1 MADEDNKLPT
11 QARKAAVDAF
21 LNKAAVT
28 PYRPGARERGRLM
41 FAIDATASREP
52 TWDMACQIQG
62 EMFEATH
69 AIGGLEVQLAFY
81 RGFGEF
87 KVTKWLTNS
96 KALVRHMTAAYC
108 LGGQTQIGRLF
119 GHALKET
126 KRARVDALVFVG
138 DCVEE
143 DVGGLC
149 HLAGQLGVLG
159 VPIFI
164 FHEGGEPV
172 VARAFRQM
180 ARLSNGAYCPFDTA
194 SARQLR
200 DLLGAVAVY
209 AAGGRAALSD
219 YGKQRGG
226 MALRLTG
233 QIKPG

>member
-1 MADEDNKLPT
+1 MANNGNKLPAK
-11 QARKAAVDAF
+11 ARKAAVGAF
-21 LNKAAVT
+21 LRKAAVT
-28 PYRPGARERGRLM
+28 PYRPGARKRGRMM

-52 TWDMACQIQG
+52 TWDMACQIQS
-62 EMFEATH
+62 EMFESTH

-96 KALVRHMTAAYC
+96 KTLVRHMTSVFC
-108 LGGQTQIGRLF
+108 LGGQTQISRLF
-119 GHALKET
+119 RHALKET
-126 KRARVDALVFVG
+126 KLTRVDALVFVG
-138 DCVEE
+138 DYVEE
-143 DVGGLC
+143 DVDALC

-164 FHEGGEPV
+164 FHEGGEPLS
-172 VARAFRQM
+172 ARAFRQM
-180 ARLSNGAYCPFDTA
+180 AKLSGGAYCPFDVG

-209 AAGGRAALSD
+209 AAGGRVALTD

-226 MALRLTG
+226 AVLRLTG
-233 QIKPG
+233 QIKSG